1 MLTVLLVEMVGRLIS
16 LVEEF
21 DVIVWMILVPYQVKE
36 VNLVMKRKIIYQLS
50 VFINEY
56 HIHLVRHG
64 STDFIWHA
72 INGFMAFFEM
82 VRHCSYVY
90 SHTGEAH

>member
-36 VNLVMKRKIIYQLS
+36 VNLVMKRKDNLS
-50 VFINEY
+50 VK
-56 HIHLVRHG
+56 
-64 STDFIWHA
+64 
-72 INGFMAFFEM
+72 
-82 VRHCSYVY
+82 CS
-90 SHTGEAH
+90 HK